1 MDEHD
6 ADLLNAALLT
16 TLRESA
22 PWAAEQVDESV
33 RQGKPVAKQV
43 GRRGG
48 REAVETVALTR
59 ELRRDQFVE
68 TTVLSFT
75 ERLRITLDAV
85 ERLLVDPAPILKEV
99 TLSLKEVGVAEV
111 EFAEPDEDARHEL
124 GGLASNISLQ
134 HRERISELLNRLRSD
149 ITDVG

>member
-99 TLSLKEVGVAEV
+99 TPQSQGS
-111 EFAEPDEDARHEL
+111 R
-124 GGLASNISLQ
+124 
-134 HRERISELLNRLRSD
+134 RS
-149 ITDVG
+149 

>member
-6 ADLLNAALLT
+6 ADSLNAALLA

-43 GRRGG
+43 GRRRG
-48 REAVETVALTR
+48 REAIETVAVIR

-68 TTVLSFT
+68 TTVLSLT
-75 ERLRITLDAV
+75 ERLRITLDAI

-99 TLSLKEVGVAEV
+99 TRSLKEVGVSEV

-124 GGLASNISLQ
+124 GGLAANISSQ
-134 HRERISELLNRLRSD
+134 HGERIFALLSRLRSN